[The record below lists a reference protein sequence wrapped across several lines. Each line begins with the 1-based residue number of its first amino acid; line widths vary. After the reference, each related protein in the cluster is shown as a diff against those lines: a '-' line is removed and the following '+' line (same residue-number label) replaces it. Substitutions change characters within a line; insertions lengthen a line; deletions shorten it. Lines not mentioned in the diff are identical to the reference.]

1 MAKLGKNRHPHRAG
15 AQQFVGSAELRPHA
29 MEFYGEN
36 AGYFHSNR
44 LREMDAVVE
53 NGYVIVGSPDEMVEQ
68 LRAVATDL
76 HVGHPMLRR
85 PGHIK
90 PV

>member
-15 AQQFVGSAELRPHA
+15 TQQFVGIGEPRPHA
-29 MEFYGEN
+29 MEFSAEN

-68 LRAVATDL
+68 LREFATNL

-85 PGHIK
+85 PEHIK